1 MMAELS
7 DVLGSQRAYRDFR
20 DDPIDDGLL
29 EQILTLAGHAPS
41 AYNSQPWEWIVVR
54 DAAARAELAAITESV
69 WVHGAR
75 AWAEGALSDGMRR
88 DVEHGATVGM
98 QAAPVIVVVCGNTS
112 RCLPNALG
120 ASVFPAVQNLLLA
133 AADAGLGSALT
144 TLATH
149 DERLA
154 ALLGLPDHVRPLA
167 VVPLGWPT
175 RPLGPPRRDPVAD
188 HLHRDR
194 Y

>member
-1 MMAELS
+1 MGELGEI
-7 DVLGSQRAYRDFR
+7 VTTQRACRDFR
-20 DDPIDDGLL
+20 ADPVGDSLI
-29 EQILTLAGHAPS
+29 EQILTMAGHAPS

-54 DAAARAELAAITESV
+54 DATARAELAAITESV
-69 WVHGAR
+69 WIHGAR
-75 AWAEGALSDGMRR
+75 EWAEGALSVGMRR

-98 QAAPVIVVVCGNTS
+98 RAAPVIVVVCGDTT
-112 RCLPNALG
+112 RCLPAALG

-133 AADAGLGSALT
+133 AANAGLGSALT

-149 DERLA
+149 DPRLTR
-154 ALLGLPDHVRPLA
+154 LLSLPDHVVPLA
-167 VVPLGWPT
+167 VVPLGWPS

-188 HLHRDR
+188 HLHRDS

>member
-1 MMAELS
+1 MAELS
-7 DVLGSQRAYRDFR
+7 EVLGSQRACRHFR
-20 DDPIDDGLL
+20 DDPVDDDLI
-29 EQILTLAGHAPS
+29 ERILTLAGHAPS

-98 QAAPVIVVVCGNTS
+98 QAAPVIVVVCGDTE
-112 RCLPNALG
+112 RCLPNTLG

-144 TLATH
+144 TLATL
-149 DERLA
+149 DERLV
-154 ALLGLPDHVRPLA
+154 ALLGLPDHVRAMA
-167 VVPLGWPT
+167 VIPIGWPAK
-175 RPLGPPRRDPVAD
+175 PLGPPRRDPVTD
-188 HLHRDR
+188 HLHLDH

>member
-1 MMAELS
+1 MAQLS
-7 DVLGSQRAYRDFR
+7 EVLAAQRACRDFR
-20 DDPIDDGLL
+20 ADPVGDELL
-29 EQILTLAGHAPS
+29 ERILTLAGHAPS

-54 DAAARAELAAITESV
+54 DTAARAELAAITESV

-75 AWAEGALSDGMRR
+75 AWAEGALSSGMRR

-98 QAAPVIVVVCGNTS
+98 RAAPVIVVVCGDTS
-112 RCLPNALG
+112 RCLPNALA

-133 AADAGLGSALT
+133 AADEGLGSALT

-149 DERLA
+149 DPRLVS
-154 ALLGLPDHVRPLA
+154 LLGLPDHLSALA
-167 VVPLGWPT
+167 VIPLGWPA
-175 RPLGPPRRDPVAD
+175 RPLGPPRRDPVTD
-188 HLHRDR
+188 HLHLDR